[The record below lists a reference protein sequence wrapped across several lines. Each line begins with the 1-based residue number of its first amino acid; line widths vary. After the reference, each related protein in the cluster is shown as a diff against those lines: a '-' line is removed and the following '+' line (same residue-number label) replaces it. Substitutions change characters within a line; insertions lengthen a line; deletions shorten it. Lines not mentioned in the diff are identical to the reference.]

1 MSAPSVRALLALQAH
16 TLFEISPRLR
26 MLRSLDPDQSPPPQF
41 YMSGGEDGWI
51 AYVREEIDDAQV
63 RAVDEMVRREPPLR
77 GPGATPRFA
86 EEYREIFGGAP
97 LTDHNYGPL
106 HRLPRGMHADCDATI
121 VREGSAE
128 GVALVERITREGMP
142 RGLFDAGFVDL
153 SHFWSPWC
161 VAMAGGDIA
170 AIGFCVRDGLMA
182 REIGVYTVDGYRGR
196 GYAAAVTAAW
206 STMHPRHPVL
216 FYSTHRDN
224 RASQRVI
231 ARLQLPFLGE
241 TMRIP

>member
-1 MSAPSVRALLALQAH
+1 MSPRALLALQAH

-26 MLRSLDPDQSPPPQF
+26 MLRSLDPDQSPPPRF
-41 YMSGGEDGWI
+41 YMAGCDEGWVGYLRED
-51 AYVREEIDDAQV
+51 IDETQA
-63 RAVDEMVRREPPLR
+63 RAIDELVQREPPVR

-86 EEYREIFGGAP
+86 EQYREVLGTEP

-106 HRLPRGMHADCDATI
+106 HRLPRGVAFDCDAAI
-121 VREGSAE
+121 VHEGSAE
-128 GVALVERITREGMP
+128 GVALVERITREGVP
-142 RGLFDAGFVDL
+142 RGMFEAGFVDL
-153 SHFWSPWC
+153 SHIWSPW
-161 VAMAGGDIA
+161 VAAMAGEDIA
-170 AIGFCVRDGLMA
+170 AMAFCVRDGLMA
-182 REIGVYTVDGYRGR
+182 REIGVYTVEGYRGR

-206 STMHPRHPVL
+206 ATMHPRHPVL

-224 RASQRVI
+224 LSSQRVI